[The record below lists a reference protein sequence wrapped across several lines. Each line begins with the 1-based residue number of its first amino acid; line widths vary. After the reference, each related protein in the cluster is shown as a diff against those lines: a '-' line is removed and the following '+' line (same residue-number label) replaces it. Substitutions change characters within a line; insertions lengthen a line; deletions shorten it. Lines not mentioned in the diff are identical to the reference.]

1 MNLLDTLSY
10 ILDPNQPKRILRERR
25 NQWKRAAGWL
35 LAVCCWLPVI
45 GLWAI
50 VKNQELSLW

>member
-25 NQWKRAAGWL
+25 NQWRRAAGWL
-35 LAVCCWLPVI
+35 LAIFCWLPIVV
-45 GLWAI
+45 LWTI
-50 VKNQELSLW
+50 VSDNTLSLW